1 MMFLENYYTFNAS
14 IVFKPDIL
22 NEDVVKLN
30 DFTIFNFSFI
40 YSKAANERTLFA
52 MDEVNQQAISTVLC
66 LQTMFSREI

>member
-1 MMFLENYYTFNAS
+1 MMFLESYYTFNAS

-22 NEDVVKLN
+22 NEDVEKLN

-40 YSKAANERTLFA
+40 YSRAANERTVFA
-52 MDEVNQQAISTVLC
+52 MDKVKHQAMSTILC